1 MRAEP
6 QRRLLRLKA
15 AAAYLSLSA
24 GTLRTIIQRGELP
37 IIRYGDNAPW
47 LLDRSDLD
55 AWIERHKESLC
66 SP

>member
-1 MRAEP
+1 MRTEP

-15 AAAYLSLSA
+15 AAVYLSLSA

-47 LLDRSDLD
+47 LLDRADLD
-55 AWIERHKESLC
+55 AWIERHKESL
-66 SP
+66 